1 MSAHKTPYEIRLNL
15 LELAHKIE
23 KDKAQA
29 KSAEEFLK
37 NDNDNKEFLI
47 TQAPESADV
56 LATAET
62 LNEFVSK
69 ENKR

>member
-1 MSAHKTPYEIRLNL
+1 MSVHKTPYEIRLNL

-23 KDKAQA
+23 KDKAYA
-29 KSAEEFLK
+29 KSAMDFYESSH
-37 NDNDNKEFLI
+37 DEFLI
-47 TQAPESADV
+47 TESAKIQDV
-56 LATAET
+56 LATAEQ